1 MRFTV
6 PLLLSIPLAS
16 SNLLYGR
23 ADESCAVATSEGSC
37 QQARQCAALETT
49 FPGRL
54 HYKAADTNFTI
65 WDQKQQQTVYVCRV
79 LPTSAAEVSQILQ
92 VLVQNWCRFAV
103 KCGGHSRFPDDS
115 VSVGGVTIDLGL
127 MSSTVVSEDRTS
139 ALVGGGA
146 LTRQIFAALDPY
158 GLAHIGGR
166 QGQVGIG
173 GFALGGGTSVLSA
186 KHGWA
191 LDSILEY
198 EVVLPNATII
208 TVSETQHPDL
218 YWALRGGGNNFGIVT
233 AFNVTVFPQGPVWVG
248 SRAFTDEH
256 AEQVL
261 EEAEKIFTLEDAED
275 TNIVLEYRYSFST
288 AQNSGTITTTQRYI
302 EPVSRP
308 SVYNALNAI
317 PAVANLTGTISSLAN
332 STGNTPVLGQSRAI
346 FASLTHYPSVSL
358 GKQAI
363 ELLKEEMQLL
373 GNSTGIS
380 STLIT
385 YSIPTTAIKRM
396 KSRGGNA
403 LGIDVEGHLIINL
416 LSVTWPSNA
425 EDRAAHAL
433 VSRFMTNFK
442 AAAEKLD
449 VLHPFVYINYANKGD
464 DVFAGYGETNKQRLI
479 AIQKSVDP
487 FGIFTSS
494 GLWRGFFKVR

>member
-1 MRFTV
+1 MWFTRLI
-6 PLLLSIPLAS
+6 LLAIPLAS
-16 SNLLYGR
+16 STLLNAR
-23 ADESCAVATSEGSC
+23 ADENCTSCATSEGSC
-37 QQARQCAALETT
+37 QQACATLETA

-79 LPTSAAEVSQILQ
+79 QPTSAEEVSQVLQ
-92 VLVQNWCRFAV
+92 VLVENWCRFAV

-127 MSSTVVSEDRTS
+127 MSSTVVSDDRTS
-139 ALVGGGA
+139 ARVGGGA

-158 GLAHIGGR
+158 GLAHVGGR

-198 EVVLPNATII
+198 EIVLPNATIA
-208 TVSETQHPDL
+208 TVSETQYPDL
-218 YWALRGGGNNFGIVT
+218 YYALRGGGNNFGIVT
-233 AFNVTVFPQGPVWVG
+233 AFNVSVFPQGPVYVG
-248 SRAFTDEH
+248 SRAFTDDH

-275 TNIVLEYRYSFST
+275 TNIVLEYRYSFSA
-288 AQNSGTITTTQRYI
+288 AQNVGTITTTQRYI
-302 EPVSRP
+302 EPVMNP
-308 SVYNALNAI
+308 PVYNALNAI

-332 STGNTPVLGQSRAI
+332 STGNIPVLGQSRAI
-346 FASLTHYPSVSL
+346 FASLTNYPSVEL
-358 GKQAI
+358 GKRAI
-363 ELLKEEMQLL
+363 ALLKEEMQLL
-373 GNSTGIS
+373 GNSTDIF
-380 STLIT
+380 STMIT
-385 YSIPTTAIKRM
+385 YSIPTTAIERM

-403 LGIDVEGHLIINL
+403 LGIDAEGHLIINL

-425 EDRAAHAL
+425 DDRAAHAL
-433 VSRFMTNFK
+433 VSRFMASFK
-442 AAAEKLD
+442 QAAEELN

-464 DVFAGYGETNKQRLI
+464 DVFGGYGEENKQRLI
-479 AIQKSVDP
+479 AIQKNIDP